1 VLNRMALIALAESLE
16 RTYPVLSESLAQFA
30 ETASEAEIA
39 AFAVV
44 APIQQAGLFPPDE
57 SDHDAAALVS
67 LRTVKC
73 GEAERKRWFEQ
84 WWAGAVWCKIGK
96 AEAQRAYLRA
106 VKTTAMRD
114 KVFKAAKEQTSA
126 ILRRA
131 ASTPSGTPIYPATW
145 LNQGRWD
152 DEPVEI
158 PEVASKSARDVL
170 WEKA

>member
-30 ETASEAEIA
+30 GSA
-39 AFAVV
+39 
-44 APIQQAGLFPPDE
+44 DE
-57 SDHDAAALVS
+57 SELEAFIRAANAPTEAS
-67 LRTVKC
+67 

-84 WWAGAVWCKIGK
+84 WWSGAAWCKIGK
-96 AEAQRAYLRA
+96 AEAQRVYLRL

-114 KVFKAAKEQTSA
+114 KVFRAAKEQTSA

-131 ASTPSGTPIYPATW
+131 ASTQSGTPIYPSTW

-158 PEVASKSARDVL
+158 PETASKSARDVL